1 MTGGA
6 EAAALGPRGPGA
18 HAPAVVAVREAPVP
32 FRLASRDAHRENT
45 VITLR
50 PGVELGG
57 GRLLLMGGPCAV
69 ESEAQLMA
77 AAEATARAGGRVLRG
92 GAFKPRTSPYSFQ
105 GLGQE
110 GLRLLDRARR
120 RFGLA
125 IVTEALD
132 EDGLARVA
140 EVADMVQIGARNMQN
155 YSLLR
160 AAGRIRKPVL
170 LKRGL
175 SATLEEWLLA
185 AEYVLA
191 GGNGDV
197 ALCERGIR
205 TFARETRNTLDLSS
219 VPLVKA
225 LSHLPVVVDPS
236 HATGAWPLV
245 APMARAAVA
254 AGADGVLV
262 EIHPDPSQ
270 ALSDGPQSLSLPQ
283 FAELAAALPLIA
295 RAVGRHV

>member
-1 MTGGA
+1 MTISTDRVVQA
-6 EAAALGPRGPGA
+6 PGT
-18 HAPAVVAVREAPVP
+18 VVDVRDTPVP
-32 FRLASRDAHRENT
+32 YRLASRAHHPLDT

-50 PGVELGG
+50 AGVELGG
-57 GRLLLMGGPCAV
+57 RRVLLMGGPCAV

-77 AAEATARAGGRVLRG
+77 TADATARAGGRVLRG
-92 GAFKPRTSPYSFQ
+92 GAYKPRTSPYSFQ
-105 GLGQE
+105 GLGRE
-110 GLRLLDRARR
+110 GLRLLDLARR
-120 RFGLA
+120 RTGLA
-125 IVTEALD
+125 IVTEAMD
-132 EDGLARVA
+132 EEGLERVA
-140 EVADMVQIGARNMQN
+140 EVADMIQIGARNMQN

-160 AAGRIRKPVL
+160 AAGRLRKPVL

-191 GGNGDV
+191 GGNGQV

-205 TFARETRNTLDLSS
+205 TFAHETRNTLDLSC
-219 VPLVKA
+219 VPLLKA
-225 LSHLPVVVDPS
+225 LTHLPVVVDPS
-236 HATGAWPLV
+236 HATGSWPLV

-262 EIHPDPSQ
+262 EIHPDPAQ

-283 FAELAAALPLIA
+283 FGELAASLPLIA

>member
-1 MTGGA
+1 MTGQVQRADAGA
-6 EAAALGPRGPGA
+6 VSEAAWVRA
-18 HAPAVVAVREAPVP
+18 REAKTPY
-32 FRLASRDAHRENT
+32 RLASREGHPADT

-57 GRLLLMGGPCAV
+57 RRVLLMAGPCAV
-69 ESEAQLMA
+69 ESENQLMA

-105 GLGQE
+105 GLGEE
-110 GLRLLDRARR
+110 GLRLLELARR

-125 IVTEALD
+125 IVTEAMD
-132 EDGLARVA
+132 DDGLERVA
-140 EVADMVQIGARNMQN
+140 EVADMIQIGARNMQN

-160 AAGRIRKPVL
+160 AAGRTRKPVL
-170 LKRGL
+170 LKRGMW
-175 SATLEEWLLA
+175 ATLEEWLLA

-191 GGNGDV
+191 GGNHQV

-205 TFARETRNTLDLSS
+205 TFARETRNTLDLSC
-219 VPLVKA
+219 VPLMKT
-225 LSHLPVVVDPS
+225 LTHLPVVVDPS
-236 HATGAWPLV
+236 HATGARSLV

-262 EIHPDPSQ
+262 EIHPDPES
-270 ALSDGPQSLSLPQ
+270 AWSDGAQSLSLPQ
-283 FAELAAALPLIA
+283 FQELSASLPLVA
-295 RAVGRHV
+295 RALGRHV

>member
-1 MTGGA
+1 MTR
-6 EAAALGPRGPGA
+6 AARADA
-18 HAPAVVAVREAPVP
+18 AVHAPGTVVEVRDTPVP
-32 FRLASRDAHRENT
+32 YQLASRAHHPADT
-45 VITLR
+45 LITIR

-57 GRLLLMGGPCAV
+57 RRVLLMGGPCAV

-92 GAFKPRTSPYSFQ
+92 GAYKPRTSPYSFQ
-105 GLGQE
+105 GLGAE
-110 GLRLLDRARR
+110 GLRLLDLARR
-120 RFGLA
+120 RYGLA
-125 IVTEALD
+125 IVTEAMD
-132 EDGLARVA
+132 EEGLERVA
-140 EVADMVQIGARNMQN
+140 EVADLIQIGARNMQN

-160 AAGRIRKPVL
+160 AAGRLHKPVL
-170 LKRGL
+170 LKRGP

-185 AEYVLA
+185 GEYVLA
-191 GGNGDV
+191 GGNGQV

-205 TFARETRNTLDLSS
+205 TFAHETRNTLDLSC
-219 VPLVKA
+219 VPLLKA
-225 LSHLPVVVDPS
+225 LTHLPVVVDPS
-236 HATGAWPLV
+236 HATGSWPLV

-262 EIHPDPSQ
+262 EIHPDPEQ

-283 FAELAAALPLIA
+283 FAELAASLPLIA

>member
-1 MTGGA
+1 MRGGP
-6 EAAALGPRGPGA
+6 ESAACARPGPRVA
-18 HAPAVVAVREAPVP
+18 ATAVVEVRDARVP
-32 FRLASRDAHRENT
+32 FHLASREAHPDDT
-45 VITLR
+45 VIALR
-50 PGVELGG
+50 PGAELGG
-57 GRLLLMGGPCAV
+57 RRVLLMAGPCAV

-77 AAEATARAGGRVLRG
+77 AAEATVRAGGRVLRG

-105 GLGQE
+105 GLGPE
-110 GLRLLDRARR
+110 GLRLLDLARR

-125 IVTEALD
+125 IVTEAMD

-160 AAGRIRKPVL
+160 AAGRLQKPVL

-175 SATLEEWLLA
+175 AATLEEWLLA

-191 GGNGDV
+191 GGNPNV

-205 TFARETRNTLDLSS
+205 TFARETRNTLDLSC
-219 VPLVKA
+219 VPLVKT

-236 HATGAWPLV
+236 HATGTWPLV

-262 EIHPDPSQ
+262 EIHPEPGQ

-283 FAELAAALPLIA
+283 FAELAATLPLIA